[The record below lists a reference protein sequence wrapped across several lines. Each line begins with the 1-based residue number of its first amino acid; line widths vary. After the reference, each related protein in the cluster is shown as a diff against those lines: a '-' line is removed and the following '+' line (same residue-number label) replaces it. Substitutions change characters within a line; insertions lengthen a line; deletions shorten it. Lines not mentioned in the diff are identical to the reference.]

1 MTMKTLSCL
10 LAASVATAVSAAAC
24 GDQRGS
30 VTARGSQGRLPPSP
44 CRGVDPWRGAALHR
58 CVERV
63 SRWVHVES
71 IHLTTRLPPRVRST
85 CAQARRLARIA
96 VVCPPL
102 VPAGGVVT
110 DPNLYGA
117 ETMNEAGD
125 FYLLTFNN
133 GDNRGYTHWIV
144 GAGRGRTVHR
154 YVLDP
159 RIWVVPGRIRRLG
172 ERRYGPWTVTFYGY
186 PPHPSGGPYGGHILA
201 LARMG
206 GTTYFASV
214 HGKTHRDADA
224 AMLLAILLT
233 ANPR

>member
-1 MTMKTLSCL
+1 MKSLLCL
-10 LAASVATAVSAAAC
+10 LGVCAAMAAAC
-24 GDQRGS
+24 GGGQS
-30 VTARGSQGRLPPSP
+30 ALPPSP
-44 CRGVDPWRGAALHR
+44 CRGIDPWRGAALER
-58 CVERV
+58 CAARV
-63 SRWVHVES
+63 SGLVDVES
-71 IHLTTRLPPRVRST
+71 IRLTTQLPPRVRST
-85 CAQARRLARIA
+85 CAQARRQVRIT

-102 VPAGGVVT
+102 VPTRGVIA

-117 ETMNEAGD
+117 ETMDTAGD

-159 RIWVVPGRIRRLG
+159 RIWEVPGRIRRLG
-172 ERRYGPWTVTFYGY
+172 ERRYGPWAITFYCY
-186 PPHPSGGPYGGHILA
+186 PPHPSGGPFGGHVLA

-214 HGKTHRDADA
+214 HGAAHRDADT

-233 ANPR
+233 AGHR